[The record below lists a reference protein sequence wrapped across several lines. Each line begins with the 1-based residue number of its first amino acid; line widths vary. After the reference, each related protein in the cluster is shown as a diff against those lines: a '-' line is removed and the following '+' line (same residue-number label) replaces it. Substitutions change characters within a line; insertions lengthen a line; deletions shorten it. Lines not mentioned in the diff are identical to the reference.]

1 MSTNQTGHEQNV
13 FSLGVVLDR
22 IATYH
27 QNYNPPRDE
36 LSITS
41 LMQLKNMGENAIA
54 LVTSVE
60 NVYRKANIERTMAFD
75 ALDSLITRVIFEL
88 RNSGASSLIIAQAE
102 AIVRDLRGKR
112 GSGKSSQ
119 KEGSLAGESGI
130 ETKIVTL
137 YKGSIDSRIENF
149 NKLVRLLSIVD
160 AYRPNETELS
170 VTGLNAKL
178 MELKT
183 LHNTLIASDA
193 ALDSARWKRNAILYQ
208 PGTGLV
214 DRALAVQIYVKSVF
228 GAMSLK
234 YKEISS
240 VVFSK
245 AR

>member
-22 IATYH
+22 IASYP
-27 QNYNPPRDE
+27 QNYNPQRDE
-36 LSITS
+36 LSILS
-41 LMQLKNMGENAIA
+41 LKQLKTSGENAIA
-54 LVTSVE
+54 LVTSIE
-60 NVYRKANIERTMAFD
+60 NIYRKANIEQTMAFD
-75 ALDSLITRVIFEL
+75 TLDSLITRVIFAL

-102 AIVRDLRGKR
+102 MIVCGPSGRR
-112 GSGKSSQ
+112 GSGKSSV
-119 KEGSLAGESGI
+119 KKGSLTGESGI

-149 NKLVRLLSIVD
+149 NKLIRLLSIVD

-170 VTGLNAKL
+170 VTRLNAKL
-178 MELKT
+178 KELKR
-183 LHNTLIASDA
+183 LHNNFIASDA

-208 PGTGLV
+208 QGTGLV
-214 DRALAVQIYVKSVF
+214 DRALAVQVYIKSTF
-228 GAMSLK
+228 GSTSLK

-240 VVFSK
+240 IVFSK